1 MPLYCT
7 ALPRLRPLM
16 GSVKTTWYSLTAES
30 RPALVIHKEKTTAA
44 TATMRVKRPT
54 RRWCARGSISRALQP
69 AFLGFFS
76 STATW
81 AIKVFLHPGVIEFF
95 NVRQTIV
102 DNDVF
107 VRQDRYAVANSV

>member
-69 AFLGFFS
+69 AFLGFLG
-76 STATW
+76 STATR
-81 AIKVFLHPGVIEFF
+81 AVQVFLHPGVIEFF
-95 NVRQTIV
+95 NVRTTVV
-102 DNDVF
+102 DGEVF
-107 VRQDRYAVANSV
+107 IGQYRNEVTKS